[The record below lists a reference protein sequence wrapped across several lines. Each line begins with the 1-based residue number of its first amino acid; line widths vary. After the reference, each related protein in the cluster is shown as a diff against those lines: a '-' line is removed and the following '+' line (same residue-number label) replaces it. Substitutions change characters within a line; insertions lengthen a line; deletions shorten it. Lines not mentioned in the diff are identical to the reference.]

1 MESIGGPERDRAK
14 RGDPDDVVTDDSRE
28 MPPEPA
34 PSPGEAD
41 RARLG
46 EEDVSEQAP

>member
-1 MESIGGPERDRAK
+1 METTPEPERDRTE
-14 RGDPDDVVTDDSRE
+14 RNTGVTGDEGRE

-34 PSPGEAD
+34 PSPGEID